1 MSYDMMI
8 FTATDHSNCPISR
21 YIHIFTS
28 ISTPSTILQIQPII
42 SARGMPPLSSDNT
55 GMTHEKQCLNHGR
68 EHGNPRP
75 IVEVKGE
82 KKEDRERRQK
92 RQGREISEAKIERIN
107 KDRRKEQKGRQERK
121 KRGREGRKR
130 KGVSP
135 LFILQFKH
143 KTVPRAESVSE
154 MQVVGG

>member
-8 FTATDHSNCPISR
+8 FTATDHSNCLISR
-21 YIHIFTS
+21 YIHVFTS
-28 ISTPSTILQIQPII
+28 ISGNYSSTPSTILQIQPII

-55 GMTHEKQCLNHGR
+55 GMTHENQCLNRGR

-92 RQGREISEAKIERIN
+92 G
-107 KDRRKEQKGRQERK
+107 
-121 KRGREGRKR
+121 
-130 KGVSP
+130 
-135 LFILQFKH
+135 
-143 KTVPRAESVSE
+143 
-154 MQVVGG
+154 